1 MNLRELRHF
10 LPEFLQCLLIAA
22 IWIVVIAAF
31 MAAGSD
37 ADRPTIVSSHFV
49 VHASGGRR

>member
-10 LPEFLQCLLIAA
+10 IPEFLQCLVIAV

-37 ADRPTIVSSHFV
+37 ADTPTIVSNHFV
-49 VHASGGRR
+49 VHAGGRK